1 MGFEIFQ
8 IMHMQYECVH
18 SVIYSVHITALYT
31 LYTYSVCSVNVSIY
45 ILANN
50 RIYIV
55 YTFSLWLGL
64 GLGSLKKK
72 SKLKESD
79 LWDLKKKKKK
89 KKKNLY
95 TVCML
100 CMYVSD
106 IIVICSS
113 VQ

>member
-1 MGFEIFQ
+1 VGFQIFQ
-8 IMHMQYECVH
+8 ILHMQYECVH

-31 LYTYSVCSVNVSIY
+31 YSVCSVNVSIY
-45 ILANN
+45 ILANI
-50 RIYIV
+50 RIYNA

-89 KKKNLY
+89 KFFIY
-95 TVCML
+95 G
-100 CMYVSD
+100 MYVMY
-106 IIVICSS
+106 VCK
-113 VQ
+113 